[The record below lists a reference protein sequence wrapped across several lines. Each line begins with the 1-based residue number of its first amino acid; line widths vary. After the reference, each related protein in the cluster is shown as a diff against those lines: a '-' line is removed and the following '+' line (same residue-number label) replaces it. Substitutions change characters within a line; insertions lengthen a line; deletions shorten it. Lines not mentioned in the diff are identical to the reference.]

1 MNDSATAS
9 ASVPVRRPP
18 WWGKSMMPVFAGLT
32 AALLALALVIGQTIV
47 AQRDARDLAM
57 TEGDTLLALNALMSA
72 MLNGE
77 TGQRGY
83 LLTQRPDYLAPYT
96 SAKTGRDRAM
106 QRLRDISVRAGDAR
120 FQADLKRLDGMTDA
134 KFAEMDR
141 SVALARAGYRDQA
154 LALIQADFGK
164 MQMDAIRREITRMS
178 LEKAQRRRV
187 AFASAETFEG
197 RLLPLIGVLSLA
209 ILALIYAGFRAER
222 SRSLTQAEADQAAAL
237 REANA
242 RVELLAREL
251 NHRVKNLFSVI
262 LSIVALSGRK
272 PASAREVVDDI
283 RARIRALSLA
293 HSASQGGYGTS
304 TTELGPLIVKTME
317 PYADG
322 AGTRVR
328 VGGPRL
334 ELPARMI
341 TPLGLI
347 VHELATNAVKY
358 GALSEPEGTVEIAW
372 AVEDGAQLAL
382 VWTEIGGPEVTGAS
396 ANAAPSTGFG
406 SQMTSLAASQ
416 LGGTIER
423 EWPAGG
429 AIARLKFPLPSD
441 RDEIGKA

>member
-1 MNDSATAS
+1 MILDDSATAS
-9 ASVPVRRPP
+9 DAVPVRRTP
-18 WWGKSMMPVFAGLT
+18 WWGKSMMPVLAALT

-47 AQRDARDLAM
+47 AQRDARELAM
-57 TEGDTLLALNALMSA
+57 SEGDTLLALNELMSA

-77 TGQRGY
+77 TGQRGF
-83 LLTQRPDYLAPYT
+83 LLTNRADYLTPYT
-96 SAKTGRDRAM
+96 SAKTRRDRAL
-106 QRLRDISVRAGDAR
+106 QRLRGIAGRAGDAR
-120 FQADLKRLDGMTDA
+120 FQGDLQRLDGMTDA

-141 SVALARAGYRDQA
+141 SVALAKAGYRDQA
-154 LALIQADFGK
+154 LALTQADFGK
-164 MQMDAIRREITRMS
+164 MQMDAIRREVSRMGV
-178 LEKAQRRRV
+178 EKAQRRRV
-187 AFASAETFEG
+187 AFVSAETFER

-222 SRSLTQAEADQAAAL
+222 SRSLAQAEADQAAAL
-237 REANA
+237 RDANA
-242 RVELLAREL
+242 RTELLAREL

-272 PASAREVVDDI
+272 QASAREVVDDI

-304 TTELGPLIVKTME
+304 TTELGPVIVKTME
-317 PYADG
+317 PYADSADSSEG
-322 AGTRVR
+322 GNRVR
-328 VGGPRL
+328 VAGPRV

-341 TPLGLI
+341 TPLGLV

-372 AVEDGAQLAL
+372 TVEDGAQLAL
-382 VWTEIGGPEVTGAS
+382 VWTETGGPTVAGP
-396 ANAAPSTGFG
+396 AATEGFG
-406 SQMTSLAASQ
+406 SQMTGLAASQ

-429 AIARLKFPLPSD
+429 AIARLKFPLP
-441 RDEIGKA
+441 